1 MDVTERIRKI
11 EEAPERGFERLW
23 VLGEWK
29 DIPIQRVR
37 SDWLILNINNRRFQ
51 AERKLFENQLGRSLD
66 PENNPNDMLSIES
79 ILLDREHQL
88 DGERVVGKPSKD
100 YLALLQDWQHRGQES
115 PFWIRPDGIVRNGNR
130 RLAMLRRLHRE
141 EGAGGN
147 GYVDAV
153 VLDSSTIDEIA
164 MFEMEQREQLTED
177 YKVRYTD
184 INLLLAIK
192 DAADDKE
199 IDWFDDESIV
209 QVAGQLQHVMRNS
222 NQYAIVQL
230 YAIRY
235 MDAYLSDLG
244 QEGNYDKLIGQ
255 IERFRDVG
263 KIMRQIRS
271 EDSDREHTMLDVLFA
286 AVNTGQT
293 HLQIRKIRNLFKDNP
308 TAFDML
314 AARIADAED
323 KWNIHPESGSLGD
336 PEIIDIEYDDDLETD
351 DNLFE
356 PPGPIVT
363 NYPEKDVKS
372 AFDDA
377 RDKLQ
382 VSKTNN
388 TLKTVSEIN
397 NRLNILANSATNNL
411 AQALIDTKSSEL
423 RNAVDSMLNWFDE
436 HESLLR

>member
-1 MDVTERIRKI
+1 MDITERIRKI
-11 EEAPERGFERLW
+11 EEAPEHGSERLW

-37 SDWLILNINNRRFQ
+37 NEWLILNINNRRFQ

-79 ILLDREHQL
+79 ILLDRDLQL

-100 YLALLQDWQHRGQES
+100 FLALLQDWQHRGQES
-115 PFWIRPDGIVRNGNR
+115 PFWIRADGIVRNGNR

-141 EGAGGN
+141 EAGGN
-147 GYVDAV
+147 EYVNAV

-286 AVNTGQT
+286 AINAGQT
-293 HLQIRKIRNLFKDNP
+293 HLEIRKIRNLLKDDP
-308 TAFDML
+308 TAFEML

-336 PEIIDIEYDDDLETD
+336 PEIIDMEYDDDLEAD
-351 DNLFE
+351 DDLFD

-363 NYPEKDVKS
+363 NYPEEDVRS

-382 VSKTNN
+382 VSRTNDA
-388 TLKTVSEIN
+388 LKTVGEIN
-397 NRLNILANSATNNL
+397 NRLNILANPDINNL
-411 AQALIDTKSSEL
+411 AKALIDAKSTEL
-423 RNAVDSMLNWFDE
+423 RDAVDSMLNWFDE
-436 HESLLR
+436 HESSLR

>member
-1 MDVTERIRKI
+1 
-11 EEAPERGFERLW
+11 
-23 VLGEWK
+23 
-29 DIPIQRVR
+29 
-37 SDWLILNINNRRFQ
+37 
-51 AERKLFENQLGRSLD
+51 
-66 PENNPNDMLSIES
+66 
-79 ILLDREHQL
+79 
-88 DGERVVGKPSKD
+88 
-100 YLALLQDWQHRGQES
+100 
-115 PFWIRPDGIVRNGNR
+115 
-130 RLAMLRRLHRE
+130 MLRRLHRE
-141 EGAGGN
+141 EARGN
-147 GYVDAV
+147 EYVNAV

-286 AVNTGQT
+286 AINAGQT
-293 HLQIRKIRNLFKDNP
+293 HLEIRKIRNLLKDDP
-308 TAFDML
+308 TAFEML

-336 PEIIDIEYDDDLETD
+336 PEIIDMEYDDDLEAD
-351 DNLFE
+351 DDLFD

-363 NYPEKDVKS
+363 NYPEEDVRS

-382 VSKTNN
+382 VSRTNDA
-388 TLKTVSEIN
+388 LKTVGEIN
-397 NRLNILANSATNNL
+397 NRLNILANPDINNL
-411 AQALIDTKSSEL
+411 AKALIDAKSTEL
-423 RNAVDSMLNWFDE
+423 RDAVDSMLSWFDE
-436 HESLLR
+436 HESSLR

>member
-1 MDVTERIRKI
+1 
-11 EEAPERGFERLW
+11 
-23 VLGEWK
+23 
-29 DIPIQRVR
+29 
-37 SDWLILNINNRRFQ
+37 
-51 AERKLFENQLGRSLD
+51 
-66 PENNPNDMLSIES
+66 
-79 ILLDREHQL
+79 
-88 DGERVVGKPSKD
+88 
-100 YLALLQDWQHRGQES
+100 
-115 PFWIRPDGIVRNGNR
+115 
-130 RLAMLRRLHRE
+130 MLRRLHRE
-141 EGAGGN
+141 EGAGN
-147 GYVDAV
+147 EYVNAV
-153 VLDSSTIDEIA
+153 VLDSNTIDEIA

-286 AVNTGQT
+286 AINAGQT
-293 HLQIRKIRNLFKDNP
+293 HLEIRKIRNLFKDDP
-308 TAFDML
+308 TAFEIL

-323 KWNIHPESGSLGD
+323 RWSIHPESGSLGD
-336 PEIIDIEYDDDLETD
+336 PEIIDMEYDDDFETD
-351 DNLFE
+351 DDLFE

-363 NYPEKDVKS
+363 NYPEEDVKS

-382 VSKTNN
+382 VSRTND

-397 NRLNILANSATNNL
+397 NRLNILAKPGINNL
-411 AQALIDTKSSEL
+411 AKALIDAKSTEL
-423 RNAVDSMLNWFDE
+423 RDAVDSMLNWFDE
-436 HESLLR
+436 HESSLR